1 MRQLN
6 EIADAKDS
14 AAILVELTSAFE
26 GIASTRIAQVKDQV
40 QRSGR
45 FFDDLW
51 RIYSQLRVGESFNF
65 GRAQAGTNAKPK
77 ELMILITSEGSF
89 SGDIDQKLITQA
101 LIDYNP
107 SKKDII
113 VVGYHGIAQLRQHQ
127 VQATLNFKLPTSDQ
141 NINVAPLV
149 AAVQK
154 YASTV
159 VYYQSYVSLMQQ
171 DVKTIALGAA
181 ISRRGASVALGEEV
195 ISEQTYIFEPST
207 RAVIGHLERTMIG
220 IALSEVIL
228 ESKLAQ
234 YASRFRANRAA
245 HEKADESLGNLSWLY
260 ARGRRQLKDERLKE
274 IINGLRNGG
283 RRS

>member
-1 MRQLN
+1 MRQLS
-6 EIADAKDS
+6 EIASAQGN

-40 QRSGR
+40 LRSGQ

-51 RIYSQLRVGESFNF
+51 RIYSQLRVNKPFNF
-65 GRAQAGTNAKPK
+65 GRTQAGTTASSK
-77 ELMILITSEGSF
+77 ELMILITSEGGF
-89 SGDIDQKLITQA
+89 SGDIDQRLIAAA
-101 LIDYNP
+101 LSVYDP
-107 SKKDII
+107 SKNDII

-127 VQATLNFKLPTSDQ
+127 VEAMLNFKLPTSDQ

-149 AAVQK
+149 TAVQK

-159 VYYQSYVSLMQQ
+159 VYYETYVSLMQQ
-171 DVKTIALGAA
+171 DVKTIALGAT
-181 ISRRGASVALGEEV
+181 ISRRGANVKKGEEV
-195 ISEQTYIFEPST
+195 ISEQTYIFEPSS
-207 RAVIGHLERTMIG
+207 RAMIGHLERAMIG

-245 HEKADESLGNLSWLY
+245 HEKADDTLSNLTWLY
-260 ARGRRQLKDERLKE
+260 ARAKRQLKDERLKE
-274 IINGLRNGG
+274 IISGLRRGDKI
-283 RRS
+283 

>member
-1 MRQLN
+1 MRQLS
-6 EIADAKDS
+6 EIAS
-14 AAILVELTSAFE
+14 ARDNAAVLVELTSAFE

-40 QRSGR
+40 QRSGQ

-51 RIYSQLRVGESFNF
+51 RIYSQLRVGKSFNF
-65 GRAQAGTNAKPK
+65 GRTQTGADTSPK

-89 SGDIDQKLITQA
+89 SGDIDQKLIAQA
-101 LIDYNP
+101 LAGYDP
-107 SKKDII
+107 AEDDII

-127 VQATLNFKLPTSDQ
+127 VQATLNFKLPSSDQ

-149 AAVQK
+149 SAVQK

-159 VYYQSYVSLMQQ
+159 VYYETYVSLMQQ
-171 DVKTIALGAA
+171 DVKTIALDAA
-181 ISRRGASVALGEEV
+181 ISRRGANVAPGEEV

-207 RAVIGHLERTMIG
+207 QAVIGHLERAMIG

-245 HEKADESLGNLSWLY
+245 HEKANESLGDLAWLY

-274 IINGLRNGG
+274 IINGLRREENI
-283 RRS
+283 

>member
-1 MRQLN
+1 MRQLS
-6 EIADAKDS
+6 EIATAQEDA
-14 AAILVELTSAFE
+14 AVLVELTSAFE

-40 QRSGR
+40 QRSGL

-51 RIYSQLRVGESFNF
+51 RIYSQLRVDKSFNF
-65 GRAQAGTNAKPK
+65 GRAQTGVKASPK

-89 SGDIDQKLITQA
+89 SGDIDQKLIATA
-101 LIDYNP
+101 LANYNP
-107 SKKDII
+107 SKNDII
-113 VVGYHGIAQLRQHQ
+113 VVGYHGIAQLRQHLI
-127 VQATLNFKLPTSDQ
+127 QATLNFKLPTSDE
-141 NINVAPLV
+141 NINVTPLV

-154 YASTV
+154 YVSTV
-159 VYYQSYVSLMQQ
+159 VYYESYVSLMQQ

-181 ISRRGASVALGEEV
+181 ISRRGANVIPGEEV

-207 RAVIGHLERTMIG
+207 RAVIGHLERAMVG

-245 HEKADESLGNLSWLY
+245 HEKADESLGNLVWLY
-260 ARGRRQLKDERLKE
+260 ARAKRQLKDERLKE
-274 IINGLRNGG
+274 IINGLRSGG
-283 RRS
+283 RPL

>member
-1 MRQLN
+1 VRQLN
-6 EIADAKDS
+6 EIAS
-14 AAILVELTSAFE
+14 ARDNAAVLVELTSAFE

-40 QRSGR
+40 QRSGQ

-51 RIYSQLRVGESFNF
+51 RIYSQLRVDKSFNF
-65 GRAQAGTNAKPK
+65 GRAQGSANSSPK

-89 SGDIDQKLITQA
+89 SGDIDQKLIAQA
-101 LIDYNP
+101 LASYDPVNN
-107 SKKDII
+107 DII

-127 VQATLNFKLPTSDQ
+127 VQAMLNFKLPTSDQ

-149 AAVQK
+149 SAVQK
-154 YASTV
+154 YTSTV
-159 VYYQSYVSLMQQ
+159 VYYETYVSLMQQ

-181 ISRRGASVALGEEV
+181 ISRRGANVKKGEEV
-195 ISEQTYIFEPST
+195 ISEETYIFEPTS

-245 HEKADESLGNLSWLY
+245 HEKADDSLTNLSWLY
-260 ARGRRQLKDERLKE
+260 ARAKRQLKDERLKE
-274 IINGLRNGG
+274 IINGLRGKTP
-283 RRS
+283 

>member
-1 MRQLN
+1 MRQLS
-6 EIADAKDS
+6 EITS
-14 AAILVELTSAFE
+14 ARDNATVLVELTSAFE
-26 GIASTRIAQVKDQV
+26 GIASTHIAQIKDQV
-40 QRSGR
+40 QRSGQ

-51 RIYSQLRVGESFNF
+51 RIYSQLRVDKSFNF
-65 GRAQAGTNAKPK
+65 GRAPTGAKVSPK

-89 SGDIDQKLITQA
+89 SGDIDQKLIGAA
-101 LIDYNP
+101 LANYNP
-107 SKKDII
+107 SKNDII

-159 VYYQSYVSLMQQ
+159 VYYETYVSLMQQ

-181 ISRRGASVALGEEV
+181 ISRRGANVKKGEGI

-234 YASRFRANRAA
+234 YASRFRANRVA
-245 HEKADESLGNLSWLY
+245 HEKADDILDNLTWFY
-260 ARGRRQLKDERLKE
+260 ARAKRQLKDERLKE
-274 IINGLRNGG
+274 IINGLRRGENI
-283 RRS
+283 